1 MSVGEDFG
9 VTGYV
14 YRVGGTY
21 YQIITDT
28 EGQWTFYLEMTRP
41 EPGAAS
47 VSDDEWEQLI
57 ANNTWFDA
65 GKADPTKTSQQ
76 TVDEIAS
83 FMASNAILNTNAAQH
98 QDYMQ
103 EIANA
108 MSGKFDNAAGELDPL
123 QFHQAL
129 MATTYGRSTVQA
141 QRDFDTSNPAEQAAL
156 VVQQAEKLA
165 SLWRTYTG
173 TLLDVPATYEELQS
187 EAPALFQQALG
198 VASGKFSEQRAVL
211 DWIQP
216 EALKIEQ
223 SPWQRM
229 LDTEDRAQ
237 RQESIDVDTQRGTA
251 RDLAESYG
259 LNLSNETLLKYGQ
272 KLVDNELSLDEL
284 EQQLDKQAIATLYPF
299 KPVGMTWVDYA
310 DPWRQAKSDLMEV
323 GLPDHTDEDVQN
335 ALKVDMSLSD
345 FKQSLRDKPEWLG
358 TDNARSALMSAFG
371 AIGRGTGFA

>member
-1 MSVGEDFG
+1 MSIGEDFG

-21 YQIITDT
+21 YQIVTDT
-28 EGQWTFYLEMTRP
+28 EGEWTFYLEMTRP
-41 EPGAAS
+41 EPGAAV
-47 VSDDEWEQLI
+47 VSDDEWEQLV
-57 ANNTWFDA
+57 ANNNWYDA

-76 TVDEIAS
+76 KADEIGGIKARN
-83 FMASNAILNTNAAQH
+83 ALLNSNAARFP
-98 QDYMQ
+98 DYMQ

-141 QRDFDTSNPAEQAAL
+141 GRDFDTANPAEKATL

-173 TLLDVPATYEELQS
+173 TLLDVPATYQELQS
-187 EAPALFQQALG
+187 EAPELFQQALG
-198 VASGKFSEQRAVL
+198 VASGRFSEQRVVL

-216 EALKIEQ
+216 EAMKIEQ

-237 RQESIDVDTQRGTA
+237 RQESIDIDTQRGTA

-272 KLVDNELSLDEL
+272 KLVNNELSLDEL
-284 EQQLDKQAIATLYPF
+284 EQQLDKQATVLYPF

-335 ALKVDMSLSD
+335 ALKLDMSLSD
-345 FKQSLRDKPEWLG
+345 FKQSFRDKPEWLG
-358 TDNARSALMSAFG
+358 TDNARSSLMSAFG